1 MIDFYHGNFL
11 AESLENLKGQRF
23 GLFSYGSGLVAS
35 FYSIVVSDDSG
46 PDSPL
51 AALKRSIKDVPERLG
66 VRTKADPSEFERVM
80 KLRESVHNK

>member
-1 MIDFYHGNFL
+1 MKYFNCVILL
-11 AESLENLKGQRF
+11 AESLENLPGRRL

-51 AALKRSIKDVPERLG
+51 AALKKSLKDVPSRLD
-66 VRTKADPSEFERVM
+66 VRTKVHPSEFEKGM
-80 KLRESVHNK
+80 KLRESVHNQ